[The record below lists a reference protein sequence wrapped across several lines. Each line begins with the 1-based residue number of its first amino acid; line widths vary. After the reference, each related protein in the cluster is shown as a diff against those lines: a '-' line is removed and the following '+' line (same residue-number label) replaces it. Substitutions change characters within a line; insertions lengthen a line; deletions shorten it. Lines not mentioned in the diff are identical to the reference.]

1 MITES
6 MPVVSLQYCL
16 VPGFAGLTS
25 FYPAD
30 SCRKPAGE
38 CAHV

>member
-6 MPVVSLQYCL
+6 MPVVSLQYRL
-16 VPGFAGLTS
+16 VPGFAGLM
-25 FYPAD
+25 FFCHAD
-30 SCRKPAGE
+30 GCRKPAGE